1 MVPQV
6 PWWFL
11 DSWNRHLPRYITPNV
26 DTKLFRFTGWGEK
39 KTNGCIRTRVS
50 LFWRAWNMG
59 KKKAHLLVYPLFFL
73 KPKVFSFKG
82 RLVARWSKRLEIN
95 NQQVVLKVASFFE
108 LKPCV
113 TKHPKKFDH
122 FPSRVGSSPSP
133 PGMFEYIFE
142 DTLQLQI
149 DMGHLFFFFSACLD
163 DDSSGFVLFLVCFV
177 SSESSATIHA
187 SRISGFLVFTAVPLS
202 LCHVKATLYTV
213 NRWSQACLQ
222 NWKPPVSPNFGAK
235 ETLQSLLWTRC
246 VFHQGV
252 PIRHGLTLVGMPS
265 WTIFFSFSDKHGAK
279 TVLGMNMASIL

>member
-149 DMGHLFFFFSACLD
+149 DMGHLFFFLVLALTMILLDSFFSL
-163 DDSSGFVLFLVCFV
+163 FVLYLQKARQP
-177 SSESSATIHA
+177 SMLHA
-187 SRISGFLVFTAVPLS
+187 SVGFWFLRP
-202 LCHVKATLYTV
+202 CP
-213 NRWSQACLQ
+213 CLFAMLKQ
-222 NWKPPVSPNFGAK
+222 
-235 ETLQSLLWTRC
+235 
-246 VFHQGV
+246 H
-252 PIRHGLTLVGMPS
+252 
-265 WTIFFSFSDKHGAK
+265 
-279 TVLGMNMASIL
+279 SIL

>member
-11 DSWNRHLPRYITPNV
+11 DSWNRFSQVHYPERGHQAIPLHR
-26 DTKLFRFTGWGEK
+26 
-39 KTNGCIRTRVS
+39 
-50 LFWRAWNMG
+50 MG
-59 KKKAHLLVYPLFFL
+59 KKKNPMAVSEPGFHCFEGYGTWAKRKRCAGLASCFFWSQRCFLL
-73 KPKVFSFKG
+73 KG
-82 RLVARWSKRLEIN
+82 GWLRGDWNDLTKN
-95 NQQVVLKVASFFE
+95 NQQVVLKVASFCE

-149 DMGHLFFFFSACLD
+149 DMGHLFFFSACLD

-222 NWKPPVSPNFGAK
+222 NWKPPVSPNFGATYPGPILAAVDPLCVSPRCSNSPWPYVGWGAQLNK
-235 ETLQSLLWTRC
+235 LLQLQWQARPRPQ
-246 VFHQGV
+246 F
-252 PIRHGLTLVGMPS
+252 
-265 WTIFFSFSDKHGAK
+265 
-279 TVLGMNMASIL
+279 